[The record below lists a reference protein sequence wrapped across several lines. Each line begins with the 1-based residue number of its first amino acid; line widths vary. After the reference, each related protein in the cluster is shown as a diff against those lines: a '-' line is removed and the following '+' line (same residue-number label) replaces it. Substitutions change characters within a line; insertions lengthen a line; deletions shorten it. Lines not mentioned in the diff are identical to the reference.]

1 MDPPVYPPSK
11 RPPAMTYPF
20 TLDEFQKAAIESI
33 EHNESVLVAAH
44 TSAGK
49 TVVALYAIATALRD
63 KQRVIY
69 TSPIKALSNQKY
81 RELKSQFDDVGL
93 MTGDVTINVDAA
105 CLVMTTEILRNMLY
119 RGTEVTK
126 EVSWVIF
133 DEIHYMRN
141 YERGVVWEETIVM
154 LPKKA
159 RFVFLSA
166 TIPNAREFA
175 EWICSLHH
183 QPCKIVS
190 TDFRPVPLQTY
201 VFPAGGKGLYLVL
214 DEHGQFRENSFATAL
229 RSMVGATDLQ
239 QGPNTVRRG
248 MMNRKRKD
256 FTEVQK
262 IVGLIM
268 TSSFDPCIVFC
279 FRFFFFFFLSFY
291 IHYFHSFTL
300 FSLSS
305 FSHLIP
311 RVPSISSFLSPSN

>member
-1 MDPPVYPPSK
+1 MEQPVYPPPS
-11 RPPAMTYPF
+11 RPPAMTFPF

-33 EHNESVLVAAH
+33 ENRESVLVAAH

-81 RELKSQFDDVGL
+81 RELKSHFDDVGL

-154 LPKKA
+154 LPKNA

-175 EWICSLHH
+175 EWICSLHQ

-201 VFPAGGKGLYLVL
+201 VFPAGGKGLYLVQ
-214 DEHGQFRENSFATAL
+214 DEHGTFRESSFATAL
-229 RSMVGATDLQ
+229 NSMSSTADVQ

-248 MMNRKRKD
+248 VNSHKRNND
-256 FTEVQK
+256 FTDVLK
-262 IVGLIM
+262 IVNLIM
-268 TSSFDPCIVFC
+268 SLNFDPCIVFC
-279 FRFFFFFFLSFY
+279 FRFVIFL
-291 IHYFHSFTL
+291 I
-300 FSLSS
+300 
-305 FSHLIP
+305 IAD
-311 RVPSISSFLSPSN
+311 